1 MTSTKQLAHQLG
13 KQLKYVNRD
22 LPKLLQKVG
31 VDEDLIPTYVKD
43 KAMPQDVAESIVQL
57 HDLPTLFR
65 RLRSQGKNPSALT
78 KPPPQESTSPP
89 KPTNKILWSR
99 KFRDKTVA
107 LTKYSDIKNYLPYVE
122 ALNKYRY
129 VMECCAK
136 DLEFSQMTLSFCH
149 KKADLEP
156 WAESL
161 NKIQALTEK
170 FEQDDTFQ
178 DLLGTETLE
187 EDQQKALTD
196 VKFVLATLRKLH
208 KWHQRVKP
216 QAEHLSDNYE
226 QYAKELIDG
235 IDVDAYLRED

>member
-1 MTSTKQLAHQLG
+1 
-13 KQLKYVNRD
+13 
-22 LPKLLQKVG
+22 
-31 VDEDLIPTYVKD
+31 
-43 KAMPQDVAESIVQL
+43 
-57 HDLPTLFR
+57 
-65 RLRSQGKNPSALT
+65 
-78 KPPPQESTSPP
+78 
-89 KPTNKILWSR
+89 
-99 KFRDKTVA
+99 
-107 LTKYSDIKNYLPYVE
+107 
-122 ALNKYRY
+122 
-129 VMECCAK
+129 
-136 DLEFSQMTLSFCH
+136 MTLSFCH